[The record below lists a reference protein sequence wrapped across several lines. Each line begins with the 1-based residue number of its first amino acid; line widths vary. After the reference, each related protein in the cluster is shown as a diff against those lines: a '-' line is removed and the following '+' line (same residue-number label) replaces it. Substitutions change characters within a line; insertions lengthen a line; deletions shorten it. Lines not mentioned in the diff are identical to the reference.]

1 MPFFLKIV
9 YSRKGRHNM
18 LKRGD
23 VAVYGNHGVCQ
34 VKEVLVP
41 PFLDGQSEKLYYMM
55 SPATDRNGVLY
66 VPVEGAEDKMRTVVS
81 KKHAQELLAELD
93 EMEEIEVSSG
103 KRAEAQIVS
112 VIKEN
117 KTDDMMRLVK
127 GLHKARAQR
136 AREGKKLASMNERH
150 LVTAEKLLYSEMAF
164 SLKKEVADVKKQV
177 MQTLTSLPLYA

>member
-1 MPFFLKIV
+1 
-9 YSRKGRHNM
+9 M

-23 VAVYGNHGVCQ
+23 VADYGNHGVCQ
-34 VKEVLVP
+34 VQEVLVP
-41 PFLDGQSEKLYYMM
+41 PFLDGSSEKLYYMM

-66 VPVEGAEDKMRTVVS
+66 VPVEGAEGKMRRVIS
-81 KKHAQELLAELD
+81 RKQAQELLAEL
-93 EMEEIEVSSG
+93 EEIEEIEVSSG

-117 KTDDMMRLVK
+117 RTEDMMRLVK

-164 SLKKEVADVKKQV
+164 SLKRDVNAVKKQV
-177 MQTLTSLPLYA
+177 MKTLTSLPSYA